1 MKIITSF
8 WRDIGLLAFILIL
21 STNALAQNGQSIHSI
36 EQLQNAVKYSQS
48 LRKADLLDRSYFIRS
63 SRLKNVTLSPATNY
77 LSYMIKEGREQ
88 QKLTSLWL
96 YDIKQ
101 KEHQKLF
108 TFKDLMSTYWSKD
121 GRHIF
126 LKLSY
131 GIAVSK
137 VKSSTNTPQRL
148 LTIRAKKKE
157 RFLGIDYSQ
166 PSSFLVKLWNDKAKH
181 FEIVSINESG
191 AKNTLLT
198 TTADFLLAET
208 NLATGN
214 ISLIARRNQADDNK
228 GEVFFYDLNEAQ
240 ERKIWQCDWDDN
252 CSVIN
257 YDRASKTLTLI
268 SNKNSNFLRPI
279 RVNLETKTITEIH
292 SDPQSFGDLA
302 NIQSILK
309 NNKFVPAIATYHGD
323 FFSNY
328 ALNNDENHRHLDK
341 IKERFADT
349 VVKIDLPLFDN
360 QQSYWLLVDLD
371 NRSALPR
378 YYLFYKLAS
387 TIEPILLDAQQQ
399 ADQDIPL
406 MSNANISPTY
416 AVSYR
421 ARDGFKL
428 QGYLTLPRGI
438 AVQSAPLVVDV
449 HGGPWSRSEGGFSK
463 STEFLANRGYI
474 VFRPNFRASTG
485 LGKAYKFGTK
495 QDFGDGTSQNDIVDG
510 TRFLLDNSIGDPNRV
525 AITGHSF
532 GGFSTLSGLSFT
544 PRLFKVGF
552 AGAPPSSVARSAK
565 YYWRFSEKLRREHND
580 YFMKQTVV
588 DWDDPIAFK
597 KHEEKTPDN
606 NIGNIEKPLVIWAGK
621 HDRRVF
627 IADVKDYASRLQEK
641 NKNVMLFVDPKALH
655 SPRGRQSLMAYLYL
669 KEKTL
674 AEHIGGALQPLD
686 EAKDKALIRF
696 INKNT
701 LIKKM
706 NTTNHKKNGLLIR
719 SFFRSVT
726 PYHCLKS
733 FIKV

>member
-1 MKIITSF
+1 MKSITSF
-8 WRDIGLLAFILIL
+8 WRDIALLTLIL
-21 STNALAQNGQSIHSI
+21 ALSTSALAQNGQSIRSI
-36 EQLQNAVKYSQS
+36 EQLKSAIEHSQS
-48 LRKADLLDRSYFIRS
+48 LRKSNLLDRSYFIRS
-63 SRLKNVTLSPATNY
+63 SRLQNVTLSPATNY

-88 QKLTSLWL
+88 QKLASLWL

-101 KEHQKLF
+101 NKHEKLF
-108 TFKDLMSTYWSKD
+108 TFKDLMSTYWSID
-121 GRHIF
+121 GQHIF

-137 VKSSTNTPQRL
+137 LKSTTYIPQRL
-148 LTIRAKKKE
+148 LTIRPEKKE

-166 PSSFLVKLWNDKAKH
+166 PSSFLVKLWNDKEKH
-181 FEIVSINESG
+181 FEVVSVNESG

-198 TTADFLLAET
+198 TSADFLLAET

-214 ISLIARRNQADDNK
+214 ISLIARRNQADNNK
-228 GEVFFYDLNEAQ
+228 GEVFFYDLKEGR
-240 ERKIWQCDWDDN
+240 ERKIWQCDWDDS
-252 CSVIN
+252 CSIIN
-257 YDRASKTLTLI
+257 YDQTNKTLSLI

-279 RVNLETKTITEIH
+279 QVDLKTKTITEIH
-292 SDPQSFGDLA
+292 SDPQSFGDVA
-302 NIQSILK
+302 NIQSTLK
-309 NNKFVPAIATYHGD
+309 DNKFVPTIATYHGD
-323 FFSNY
+323 FFTNY
-328 ALNNDENHRHLDK
+328 ALNNNNNRRYINR
-341 IKERFADT
+341 IKERFEDT
-349 VVKIDLPLFDN
+349 VIKIGLPLLDN
-360 QQSYWLLVDLD
+360 QHSYWLLVDLD

-378 YYLFYKLAS
+378 YYLFNKLTS
-387 TIEPILLDAQQQ
+387 EIEPILLGVQQN

-406 MSNANISPTY
+406 ISSANISPTY
-416 AVSYR
+416 AVGYL

-438 AVQSAPLVVDV
+438 EIQSAPLVIDV

-510 TRFLLDNSIGDPNRV
+510 THFLLKNGVGDPKRV

-544 PRLFKVGF
+544 PKLYKVGF
-552 AGAPPSSVARSAK
+552 AGAPPANVAHSAK

-588 DWDDPIAFK
+588 DWDDPKALK
-597 KHEEKTPDN
+597 KHVRNTPDE
-606 NIGNIEKPLVIWAGK
+606 NIENIEKPLVIWAGK

-627 IADVKDYASRLQEK
+627 IADVKDYASRLQEQ
-641 NKNVMLFVDPKALH
+641 NKNVKLFVDPKALH
-655 SPRGRQSLMAYLYL
+655 SPRGKQSLMAYLYL

-686 EAKDKALIRF
+686 ETKDKALIRF

-701 LIKKM
+701 LIKATKY
-706 NTTNHKKNGLLIR
+706 N
-719 SFFRSVT
+719 
-726 PYHCLKS
+726 
-733 FIKV
+733 

>member
-1 MKIITSF
+1 MKSITSF
-8 WRDIGLLAFILIL
+8 WRDIGLLALMLAI
-21 STNALAQNGQSIHSI
+21 STSTLAQNGHSISSI
-36 EQLQNAVKYSQS
+36 EQLKSAIEYSQS
-48 LRKADLLDRSYFIRS
+48 LSKSEFLDRSYFIRS
-63 SRLKNVTLSPATNY
+63 SRLQNVKLSPATNY

-88 QKLTSLWL
+88 QKLASLWL

-101 KEHQKLF
+101 NEHQKLF

-121 GRHIF
+121 GQHIF

-137 VKSSTNTPQRL
+137 LKSSTYTPQRL
-148 LTIRAKKKE
+148 LTVRAEKKE

-166 PSSFLVKLWNDKAKH
+166 PSSFLVKLWNDKEKH

-198 TTADFLLAET
+198 TSAEFLLVET
-208 NLATGN
+208 DLKTGN
-214 ISLIARRNQADDNK
+214 ASLIARRNQADDNK
-228 GEVFFYDLNEAQ
+228 GEVFFYDLKDGR
-240 ERKIWQCDWDDN
+240 ERKIWQCDWDDS

-257 YDRASKTLTLI
+257 YDQTNKILSLV

-279 RVNLETKTITEIH
+279 QVNLQTNAITEIH
-292 SDPQSFGDLA
+292 ADPQSFGDLA
-302 NIQSILK
+302 SIQSTLK
-309 NNKFVPAIATYHGD
+309 DNTFVPSLATYHGD

-328 ALNNDENHRHLDK
+328 ALNNGNYLKHLNK
-341 IKERFADT
+341 IKKRFADT

-360 QQSYWLLVDLD
+360 QHSYWLLVDLD

-378 YYLFYKLAS
+378 YYLFNKLTNA
-387 TIEPILLDAQQQ
+387 IEPILLDVQQQ
-399 ADQDIPL
+399 ADRDIPL
-406 MSNANISPTY
+406 ILNTNISPTY
-416 AVSYR
+416 AVSYK

-438 AVQSAPLVVDV
+438 AIQSAPLVVDV
-449 HGGPWSRSEGGFSK
+449 HGGPWSRSDGGFSK

-510 TRFLLDNSIGDPNRV
+510 TRFLLNNGIGDSNRV

-544 PRLFKVGF
+544 PKLFKVGF
-552 AGAPPSSVARSAK
+552 AGAPPANVAHSAK

-588 DWDDPIAFK
+588 DWDDPIALK
-597 KHEEKTPDN
+597 KHEEKTPEN
-606 NIGNIEKPLVIWAGK
+606 NIEHIEKPLVIWAGK

-627 IADVKDYASRLQEK
+627 IADVRDYASRLQEQ

-655 SPRGRQSLMAYLYL
+655 SPRGKQSLMAYLYL
-669 KEKTL
+669 KEKAL
-674 AEHIGGALQPLD
+674 ADHLGGALQPLD
-686 EAKDKALIRF
+686 EISDKALIRF

-701 LIKKM
+701 LIK
-706 NTTNHKKNGLLIR
+706 TE
-719 SFFRSVT
+719 
-726 PYHCLKS
+726 
-733 FIKV
+733 